1 MIGNLYSGYLDVAIL
16 IWVLSGMFNLLI
28 DKNKYEQSNM
38 TKEMKVSRI
47 LGWIHIVIGTA
58 LFLSFIL
65 VKALV

>member
-1 MIGNLYSGYLDVAIL
+1 
-16 IWVLSGMFNLLI
+16 
-28 DKNKYEQSNM
+28 M

-58 LFLSFIL
+58 LFLSVIL

>member
-16 IWVLSGMFNLLI
+16 IWVLCGMFNLVI
-28 DKNKYEQSNM
+28 DKYKYEQSNM
-38 TKEMKVSRI
+38 AKEKKVSRI

-58 LFLSFIL
+58 LFLSVIL